1 MDTTKASGSA
11 ITGRSFE
18 DFYPVAH
25 WVKEEDN
32 TLELHLHD
40 FKKEQL
46 RIQFS
51 KPGNMKISG
60 ERPLV
65 ENNWSRFTMDFRI
78 PKNIF
83 VQAIQAKFVNGVLYV
98 KLPKT
103 ITKNVIRQDVT
114 PINKQAQEEA
124 HPTARTT
131 TLRDK
136 FREEEGTLL
145 GRIYSSTGFEDK
157 TSNVLQE
164 DASVL
169 NVVQTATDEQ
179 KASSGA
185 SRVNIVLILTI
196 LVAFVAYAA
205 RMYTSNHTGQ
215 NQVC

>member
-1 MDTTKASGSA
+1 MDTPASGST
-11 ITGRSFE
+11 IMGRSFE

-51 KPGNMKISG
+51 KPGNMRITG
-60 ERPLV
+60 ERPLD
-65 ENNWSRFTMDFRI
+65 ENNWSRFAMDFRI

-103 ITKNVIRQDVT
+103 VTKNVIRQDIT
-114 PINKQAQEEA
+114 PINKRAQEEA
-124 HPTARTT
+124 HPAVRTT
-131 TLRDK
+131 T
-136 FREEEGTLL
+136 
-145 GRIYSSTGFEDK
+145 IYSSTGFEDNK
-157 TSNVLQE
+157 IINQSQEDAPVLKVLQE
-164 DASVL
+164 TIDV
-169 NVVQTATDEQ
+169 Q
-179 KASSGA
+179 KANSGV

-196 LVAFVAYAA
+196 LGAFVAYAA
-205 RMYTSNHTGQ
+205 RIYTSNTGQ
-215 NQVC
+215 NKMY

>member
-1 MDTTKASGSA
+1 MDTPASGST
-11 ITGRSFE
+11 IMGRSFE

-51 KPGNMKISG
+51 KPGNMRITG
-60 ERPLV
+60 ERPLD
-65 ENNWSRFTMDFRI
+65 ENNWSRFAMDFRI

-103 ITKNVIRQDVT
+103 VTKNVIRQDIT
-114 PINKQAQEEA
+114 PINKRAQEEA
-124 HPTARTT
+124 HPAVRTT

-136 FREEEGTLL
+136 FSEEEGTLL
-145 GRIYSSTGFEDK
+145 GRIYSSTGFEDNK
-157 TSNVLQE
+157 TINQSQE

-169 NVVQTATDEQ
+169 KVLQETIDVP
-179 KASSGA
+179 KANSGV

-196 LVAFVAYAA
+196 LGAFVAYVA
-205 RMYTSNHTGQ
+205 RIYTSNTGQ
-215 NQVC
+215 NKMY

>member
-1 MDTTKASGSA
+1 MDTQASGST

-65 ENNWSRFTMDFRI
+65 ENNWSRFTMEFRI

-103 ITKNVIRQDVT
+103 ITKNVIRKDIT
-114 PINKQAQEEA
+114 PINKRAQEEA

-131 TLRDK
+131 SLRDK
-136 FREEEGTLL
+136 FSEEEGTLL
-145 GRIYSSTGFEDK
+145 GRIYSSTGFEDNK
-157 TSNVLQE
+157 TSNQSRE
-164 DASVL
+164 DASIIKVL
-169 NVVQTATDEQ
+169 QATTDEP
-179 KASSGA
+179 KTSSGA
-185 SRVNIVLILTI
+185 SMVNVLILTI
-196 LVAFVAYAA
+196 LVSFVAYAA
-205 RMYTSNHTGQ
+205 RMYTSKF
-215 NQVC
+215 

>member
-1 MDTTKASGSA
+1 MDTTASGST

-32 TLELHLHD
+32 TLELHLHE

-51 KPGNMKISG
+51 KPGNMRITG

-65 ENNWSRFTMDFRI
+65 ENNWSRFAMDFRI
-78 PKNIF
+78 PRNIF

-103 ITKNVIRQDVT
+103 ITKNVIRQDIT
-114 PINKQAQEEA
+114 PINKRAQEEA

-131 TLRDK
+131 SLRDK
-136 FREEEGTLL
+136 FREDEGTLL
-145 GRIYSSTGFEDK
+145 GRIYSTAGFEDNK
-157 TSNVLQE
+157 TSNQSQEDESVLKVLQ
-164 DASVL
+164 A
-169 NVVQTATDEQ
+169 TTDEP
-179 KASSGA
+179 KANSGA
-185 SRVNIVLILTI
+185 SRVYIVLILTI
-196 LVAFVAYAA
+196 LVAFVAYAS
-205 RMYTSNHTGQ
+205 RMYTSKF
-215 NQVC
+215 